1 MTAGTATARPAFA
14 GRFLLGANYWSRRG
28 GPRMWE
34 RFDAAFVAAELKQL
48 RAIGL
53 DCLRMFAFVPSF
65 MPSPPAVD
73 PAMLDRLR
81 GFGRLAEGVGLQL
94 LPTAIVGH
102 MSGENYDFPGRGGR
116 SLYTD
121 PEVLSWQT
129 TLTSRLVEALRESP
143 SVLGWVLSN
152 EMPLYG
158 GGATVG
164 EATTWA
170 KALTGAIRAL
180 DDRPVGAGDG
190 LMASFPG
197 AELAGVVDW
206 IAPHVYYAD
215 LDPLRQA
222 YNTDFTIRRAQAHG
236 WPVLLEEFGCSSCQA
251 GPLEQAAYFR
261 ESICA
266 AFALGAAGAVG
277 WCASDF
283 DPEVEGREAPYS
295 HHAFELGFGLFDKDG
310 QEKPVCGELRALRA
324 LLDDPR
330 VRLGAARRQPARSA
344 LVVPRYLDEEFPF
357 SWEDKSA
364 LRRTLLAAYV
374 LACQAGLDPDV
385 VPETA
390 KLDDYALLLCPATQ
404 KLLTPTWLAL
414 EAAARAG
421 ATVYWSYFSGDHTF
435 HQGAWCPSFEGF
447 TGLAH
452 RLRYGCFDLPKESVT
467 LGAPLKL
474 MIPTGLRTVAAPQTL
489 ARLPVEPRS
498 GAPVQVLVL
507 DQEGRPALTEHRL
520 DAGRVL
526 FCPYPLERYLA
537 NLPDGSSLGVHRLYR
552 LLGGLAGVEPR
563 YPTRHP
569 DVQSRVIEV
578 GGDDLVVVQ
587 HRGAQA
593 EVDDATFVP
602 SHAERLYDRPGERR
616 NRAEAGSLGQK
627 GARVYRVPGVRA
639 G

>member
-1 MTAGTATARPAFA
+1 MSAPAFA
-14 GRFLLGANYWSRRG
+14 GRFLLGATHWSRRG

-34 RFDAAFVAAELKQL
+34 RFDPAFVEAELKQL

-53 DCLRMFAFVPSF
+53 DCLRMFAFAPSF
-65 MPSPPAVD
+65 MPSPPTVD
-73 PAMLDRLR
+73 PIMLERL
-81 GFGRLAEGVGLQL
+81 GTFGRLAEATGLSL

-102 MSGENYDFPGRGGR
+102 MSGENYDFPGRAGR

-121 PEVLSWQT
+121 PEILGWQAA
-129 TLTSRLVEALRESP
+129 LTSRLVEALRGSP

-158 GGATVG
+158 GPATLA
-164 EATTWA
+164 EATTWV
-170 KALTGAIRAL
+170 KALADAVRVL
-180 DDRPVGAGDG
+180 DPRPVGTGDG

-197 AELAGVVDW
+197 AGLAGLIDW
-206 IAPHVYYAD
+206 VAPHIYYAD

-222 YNTDFTIRRAQAHG
+222 YNTDFTLRRAQALG
-236 WPVLLEEFGCSSCQA
+236 RPVLLEEFGCSSCQA

-261 ESICA
+261 ESLCA
-266 AFALGAAGAVG
+266 AFAIGAAGAIG

-283 DPEVEGREAPYS
+283 DPEVEGREPPYS

-310 QEKPVCGELRALRA
+310 REKPVCGEIRALRA

-330 VRLGAARRQPARSA
+330 VNLLAARRPSARAA
-344 LVVPRYLDEEFPF
+344 LVVPRYLDEELPF
-357 SWEDKSA
+357 SWEDRTA
-364 LRRTLLAAYV
+364 IRRTLLAAYV

-390 KLDDYALLLCPATQ
+390 SLSGYALLLCPATQ

-435 HQGAWCPSFEGF
+435 HQGAWCPIFEGL
-447 TGLAH
+447 TGLEH
-452 RLRYGCFDLPKESVT
+452 RLRYGCFDLPRESVT
-467 LGAPLKL
+467 LEAPLKL
-474 MIPTGLRTVAAPQTL
+474 MIPTGVRTSPAPQTL
-489 ARLPVEPRS
+489 ARLPIEVRS
-498 GAPVQVLVL
+498 GAPVEVLVL
-507 DQEGRPALTEHRL
+507 DHEGRPALTDHRL
-520 DAGRVL
+520 GAGRFV

-537 NLPDGSSLGVHRLYR
+537 DLPDGSSLGVHRLYR
-552 LLGGLAGVEPR
+552 LLGELSAVAPR
-563 YPTRHP
+563 YPTQHP

-578 GGDDLVVVQ
+578 GADDLVVVQ

-593 EVDDATFVP
+593 EVDDATQVP

-616 NRAEAGSLGQK
+616 KRAEAGSLGQK
-627 GARVYRVPGVRA
+627 GARIYRVAGVRPA
-639 G
+639 